1 MGAASH
7 YLEDEGIATTGISLV
22 RDNTERMELPR
33 FLWVPFELGRPF
45 GAPHEPDF
53 QRRVLRAAL
62 GLLEW
67 RDGPVVLEDFPDDAP
82 VGAGDDDD
90 PAWSCPVSFAGA
102 AADDGGLVGEV
113 LAELRR
119 LAPWQEMYVVQRG
132 RSAPAASG
140 LSHEQ
145 IVRGLGEVAAGARDP
160 SVATNL
166 PLPEWVRLG
175 CDDLRTWYMEAAQGR
190 PGRADVARAT
200 GLVLARDGAGP
211 PDRRFRGA
219 ARGLGTPGAPHV
231 RPPRDGPPRLHER
244 PDARRRAVHLGGM
257 ELAAHW
263 VRGSSDPLPPKAARV
278 NAGRQAGPYC
288 GQFHG
293 G

>member
-1 MGAASH
+1 MGAVSH
-7 YLEDEGIATTGISLV
+7 FLEDEGIATTGISLV
-22 RDNTERMELPR
+22 RVNTERMELPR

-45 GAPHEPDF
+45 GAPHAPEF

-62 GLLEW
+62 GLLER

-82 VGAGDDDD
+82 GVDDGGDGG
-90 PAWSCPVSFAGA
+90 WSCPVSFGAAGA
-102 AADDGGLVGEV
+102 AADAGLAGEV

-119 LAPWQEMYVVQRG
+119 LAPWQEIYATQRG

-145 IVRGLGEVAAGARDP
+145 IVRGLSELAGGAAEP

-190 PGRADVARAT
+190 PGRATSLELRDWFWRETA
-200 GLVLARDGAGP
+200 LARLI
-211 PDRRFRGA
+211 GA
-219 ARGLGTPGAPHV
+219 AAVRLAGSEHGALGMFG
-231 RPPRDGPPRLHER
+231 
-244 PDARRRAVHLGGM
+244 RRAMV
-257 ELAAHW
+257 
-263 VRGSSDPLPPKAARV
+263 PRV
-278 NAGRQAGPYC
+278 YMDQLMPGVEP
-288 GQFHG
+288 FI
-293 G
+293 

>member
-7 YLEDEGIATTGISLV
+7 FLEDEGIATTGISLV
-22 RDNTERMELPR
+22 RNNTERMELPR

-62 GLLEW
+62 GLLE
-67 RDGPVVLEDFPDDAP
+67 RCDGTVILEDFPDDAP
-82 VGAGDDDD
+82 AGDDDG

-119 LAPWQEMYVVQRG
+119 LAPWQEMYAAQRG
-132 RSAPAASG
+132 RSAPPASG

-145 IVRGLGEVAAGARDP
+145 IVRGLSALAIGVRDP
-160 SVATNL
+160 AVATNL

-190 PGRADVARAT
+190 PGRATSLELRDWFWRETA
-200 GLVLARDGAGP
+200 LARLI
-211 PDRRFRGA
+211 GA
-219 ARGLGTPGAPHV
+219 AGV
-231 RPPRDGPPRLHER
+231 RLAGSEHPALHMFG
-244 PDARRRAVHLGGM
+244 RRAMV
-257 ELAAHW
+257 
-263 VRGSSDPLPPKAARV
+263 PRV
-278 NAGRQAGPYC
+278 YMDDLMPGVEPYI
-288 GQFHG
+288 
-293 G
+293 

>member
-1 MGAASH
+1 MSH
-7 YLEDEGIATTGISLV
+7 FLEDEGIATTGISLV
-22 RDNTERMELPR
+22 RVNTERMELPR

-45 GAPHEPDF
+45 GAPHESDF

-62 GLLEW
+62 GLLER

-82 VGAGDDDD
+82 ASADDGDGG
-90 PAWSCPVSFAGA
+90 WSCPVSFGAASAAGADGVAGA
-102 AADDGGLVGEV
+102 AAADAWLAGEV

-119 LAPWQEMYVVQRG
+119 LAPWQEAYAAQRG

-145 IVRGLGEVAAGARDP
+145 IVRGLSEVAGGANDP

-190 PGRADVARAT
+190 PGRATSLELRDWFWRETA
-200 GLVLARDGAGP
+200 LARLI
-211 PDRRFRGA
+211 GA
-219 ARGLGTPGAPHV
+219 AAVRLAGSEHRALGMFG
-231 RPPRDGPPRLHER
+231 
-244 PDARRRAVHLGGM
+244 RRAMV
-257 ELAAHW
+257 
-263 VRGSSDPLPPKAARV
+263 PRV
-278 NAGRQAGPYC
+278 YMDQLMPGVEPYI
-288 GQFHG
+288 
-293 G
+293 

>member
-1 MGAASH
+1 MGAVSH
-7 YLEDEGIATTGISLV
+7 FLEDEGIATTGISLV
-22 RDNTERMELPR
+22 RNNTERMELPR

-62 GLLEW
+62 GLLER

-82 VGAGDDDD
+82 AVTDG

-102 AADDGGLVGEV
+102 TADDGGLVGAV

-119 LAPWQEMYVVQRG
+119 LAPWQEMYAAQRG
-132 RSAPAASG
+132 RSAPPASG

-145 IVRGLGEVAAGARDP
+145 IVRGLSALAIGVRDP
-160 SVATNL
+160 AVATNL

-190 PGRADVARAT
+190 PGRATSLELRDWFWRETA
-200 GLVLARDGAGP
+200 LARLI
-211 PDRRFRGA
+211 GA
-219 ARGLGTPGAPHV
+219 AGV
-231 RPPRDGPPRLHER
+231 RLAGSEHPALRMFG
-244 PDARRRAVHLGGM
+244 RRAMV
-257 ELAAHW
+257 
-263 VRGSSDPLPPKAARV
+263 PRV
-278 NAGRQAGPYC
+278 YMDDLMPGVEPYI
-288 GQFHG
+288 
-293 G
+293 

>member
-1 MGAASH
+1 MGAVSH
-7 YLEDEGIATTGISLV
+7 FLEDEGIATTGISLV
-22 RDNTERMELPR
+22 RVNTERMELPR

-62 GLLEW
+62 GLLER
-67 RDGPVVLEDFPDDAP
+67 RDGPVILEDFPDDAP
-82 VGAGDDDD
+82 AVADGDDDGLG
-90 PAWSCPVSFAGA
+90 WSCPVSFAGA
-102 AADDGGLVGEV
+102 AGDDAGLAAEV

-119 LAPWQEMYVVQRG
+119 LAPWQEVYAAQRG

-145 IVRGLGEVAAGARDP
+145 IVRGLGELAGGANDP

-190 PGRADVARAT
+190 PGRATSLELRDWFWRETA
-200 GLVLARDGAGP
+200 LARLI
-211 PDRRFRGA
+211 GA
-219 ARGLGTPGAPHV
+219 AAVRLAGSEHRALGMFG
-231 RPPRDGPPRLHER
+231 
-244 PDARRRAVHLGGM
+244 RRAMV
-257 ELAAHW
+257 
-263 VRGSSDPLPPKAARV
+263 PRV
-278 NAGRQAGPYC
+278 YMDQLMPGVEPYI
-288 GQFHG
+288 
-293 G
+293 

>member
-22 RDNTERMELPR
+22 RINTERMELPR

-45 GAPHEPDF
+45 GAPREPEF

-62 GLLEW
+62 GLLE
-67 RDGPVVLEDFPDDAP
+67 RKDGPVVLEDYPDDAP
-82 VGAGDDDD
+82 AGDDDD
-90 PAWSCPVSFAGA
+90 GPAWSCPVSFAGA

-119 LAPWQEMYVVQRG
+119 LAPWQEMYAARRG
-132 RSAPAASG
+132 RSAPPASG

-145 IVRGLGEVAAGARDP
+145 IVRGLSALAIGARDP

-190 PGRADVARAT
+190 PGRATSVELQDWFWRETA
-200 GLVLARDGAGP
+200 LARLI
-211 PDRRFRGA
+211 GA
-219 ARGLGTPGAPHV
+219 AAV
-231 RPPRDGPPRLHER
+231 RIAGSEHPALHMFG
-244 PDARRRAVHLGGM
+244 RRAMV
-257 ELAAHW
+257 
-263 VRGSSDPLPPKAARV
+263 PRV
-278 NAGRQAGPYC
+278 YMDQLMPGVEP
-288 GQFHG
+288 FI
-293 G
+293 

>member
-1 MGAASH
+1 MGAVSH
-7 YLEDEGIATTGISLV
+7 FLEDEGIATTGISLV
-22 RDNTERMELPR
+22 RVNTERMELPR

-62 GLLEW
+62 GLLER

-82 VGAGDDDD
+82 AVAGADDDGG
-90 PAWSCPVSFAGA
+90 PGWSCPVSFGAAGARGAGGADGA
-102 AADDGGLVGEV
+102 AAADAWLVGEV
-113 LAELRR
+113 FAELRR
-119 LAPWQEMYVVQRG
+119 LAPWHEVYAAQRG

-145 IVRGLGEVAAGARDP
+145 IVRGLAELAGGARDP

-190 PGRADVARAT
+190 PGRATSLELRDWFWRETA
-200 GLVLARDGAGP
+200 LARLI
-211 PDRRFRGA
+211 GA
-219 ARGLGTPGAPHV
+219 AAVRLAGSEHRALGMFG
-231 RPPRDGPPRLHER
+231 
-244 PDARRRAVHLGGM
+244 RRAMV
-257 ELAAHW
+257 
-263 VRGSSDPLPPKAARV
+263 PRV
-278 NAGRQAGPYC
+278 YMDQLMPGVEPYI
-288 GQFHG
+288 
-293 G
+293 

>member
-1 MGAASH
+1 VGAASH
-7 YLEDEGIATTGISLV
+7 YLESEGIATTGISLV
-22 RDNTERMELPR
+22 RVNTERMELPR

-62 GLLEW
+62 GLLER
-67 RDGPVVLEDFPDDAP
+67 RDGPVILEDFPDDAP
-82 VGAGDDDD
+82 AGDNDGHDDSGS
-90 PAWSCPVSFAGA
+90 WSCPVSFGGV
-102 AADDGGLVGEV
+102 ADGDAGLVAEV

-119 LAPWQEMYVVQRG
+119 LAPWHEVYAAQRG

-145 IVRGLGEVAAGARDP
+145 IVHGLGELAGGAKDP

-190 PGRADVARAT
+190 PGRATSLELRDWFWRETA
-200 GLVLARDGAGP
+200 LARLI
-211 PDRRFRGA
+211 GA
-219 ARGLGTPGAPHV
+219 AGARLAGSEHRALSMFGRRVMVPRVYMDQLMPGV
-231 RPPRDGPPRLHER
+231 E
-244 PDARRRAVHLGGM
+244 
-257 ELAAHW
+257 
-263 VRGSSDPLPPKAARV
+263 
-278 NAGRQAGPYC
+278 PYI
-288 GQFHG
+288 
-293 G
+293 

>member
-1 MGAASH
+1 MGAVSH
-7 YLEDEGIATTGISLV
+7 FLEDEGIATTGISLV
-22 RDNTERMELPR
+22 RVNTERMELPR

-45 GAPHEPDF
+45 GAPHQPDF

-62 GLLEW
+62 GLLER

-82 VGAGDDDD
+82 AGAGADDDD
-90 PAWSCPVSFAGA
+90 GPGWSCPVSFAGVA
-102 AADDGGLVGEV
+102 AADSALAGEV

-119 LAPWQEMYVVQRG
+119 LAPWQEVYAAHRG

-145 IVRGLGEVAAGARDP
+145 IVRGLGELAGGANDP

-190 PGRADVARAT
+190 PGRATSLELRDWFWRETA
-200 GLVLARDGAGP
+200 LARLI
-211 PDRRFRGA
+211 GA
-219 ARGLGTPGAPHV
+219 AAVRLASSEHRALGMFG
-231 RPPRDGPPRLHER
+231 
-244 PDARRRAVHLGGM
+244 RRAMV
-257 ELAAHW
+257 
-263 VRGSSDPLPPKAARV
+263 PRV
-278 NAGRQAGPYC
+278 YMDDLMPGVEP
-288 GQFHG
+288 FI
-293 G
+293 

>member
-1 MGAASH
+1 MGAVSH
-7 YLEDEGIATTGISLV
+7 FLEDEGIATTGISLV
-22 RDNTERMELPR
+22 RVNTERMELPR

-62 GLLEW
+62 GLLER

-82 VGAGDDDD
+82 AGADGDDGSG
-90 PAWSCPVSFAGA
+90 WSCPVSFAGVA
-102 AADDGGLVGEV
+102 AADSALVAEV

-119 LAPWQEMYVVQRG
+119 LAPWHEVYAAQRG

-140 LSHEQ
+140 LSQEQ
-145 IVRGLGEVAAGARDP
+145 IVRGLGEVAGGANDP

-190 PGRADVARAT
+190 PGRATSLELRDWFWRETA
-200 GLVLARDGAGP
+200 LARLI
-211 PDRRFRGA
+211 GA
-219 ARGLGTPGAPHV
+219 AAVRLAGSEHSALGMFG
-231 RPPRDGPPRLHER
+231 
-244 PDARRRAVHLGGM
+244 RRAMV
-257 ELAAHW
+257 
-263 VRGSSDPLPPKAARV
+263 PRV
-278 NAGRQAGPYC
+278 YMDDLMPGVEP
-288 GQFHG
+288 FI
-293 G
+293 

>member
-7 YLEDEGIATTGISLV
+7 FLEDEGIATTGISLV
-22 RDNTERMELPR
+22 RNNTERMELPR

-62 GLLEW
+62 GLLER

-82 VGAGDDDD
+82 DDAPAGDDDG
-90 PAWSCPVSFAGA
+90 PGWSCPVSFTGVAG
-102 AADDGGLVGEV
+102 DDTGLVGEV

-119 LAPWQEMYVVQRG
+119 LAPWQDAYAAQRG

-145 IVRGLGEVAAGARDP
+145 IVRGLGEVAGGARDP
-160 SVATNL
+160 SVPTNL

-190 PGRADVARAT
+190 PGRATSRELRDWFWRETA
-200 GLVLARDGAGP
+200 LARLI
-211 PDRRFRGA
+211 GA
-219 ARGLGTPGAPHV
+219 AGA
-231 RPPRDGPPRLHER
+231 RLAGSEHPALR
-244 PDARRRAVHLGGM
+244 MFGRRAMV
-257 ELAAHW
+257 
-263 VRGSSDPLPPKAARV
+263 PRV
-278 NAGRQAGPYC
+278 YMDDLMPGVEPYV
-288 GQFHG
+288 
-293 G
+293 

>member
-1 MGAASH
+1 MGAVSH
-7 YLEDEGIATTGISLV
+7 FLEDEGIATTGISLV
-22 RDNTERMELPR
+22 RVNTERMELPR

-62 GLLEW
+62 GLLER

-82 VGAGDDDD
+82 VVDDDD
-90 PAWSCPVSFAGA
+90 AGGWSCPVSFGAASAVGTAGAGGVAGA
-102 AADDGGLVGEV
+102 AGADAWLAGEV

-119 LAPWQEMYVVQRG
+119 LAPWHEVYAAQRG

-145 IVRGLGEVAAGARDP
+145 IVRGLGELAGGARDP

-190 PGRADVARAT
+190 PGRATSLELRDWFWRETA
-200 GLVLARDGAGP
+200 LARLI
-211 PDRRFRGA
+211 GA
-219 ARGLGTPGAPHV
+219 AAVRLAGSEHRALGMFG
-231 RPPRDGPPRLHER
+231 
-244 PDARRRAVHLGGM
+244 RRAMV
-257 ELAAHW
+257 
-263 VRGSSDPLPPKAARV
+263 PRV
-278 NAGRQAGPYC
+278 YMDALMPGVEP
-288 GQFHG
+288 HI
-293 G
+293 

>member
-22 RDNTERMELPR
+22 RINTERMELPR

-53 QRRVLRAAL
+53 QRRVLLAAL
-62 GLLEW
+62 GLLER
-67 RDGPVVLEDFPDDAP
+67 RDGPVILEDFPDDAP
-82 VGAGDDDD
+82 ASDDNR
-90 PAWSCPVSFAGA
+90 PAWSCPVSFAGTA
-102 AADDGGLVGEV
+102 GDDAGLVGEV

-119 LAPWQEMYVVQRG
+119 LAPWQEAYAAQRG
-132 RSAPAASG
+132 RSAPTASG

-145 IVRGLGEVAAGARDP
+145 LVRGLGEVASGARDP

-190 PGRADVARAT
+190 PGRASSAELQDWFWRETA
-200 GLVLARDGAGP
+200 LARLI
-211 PDRRFRGA
+211 GA
-219 ARGLGTPGAPHV
+219 AGVRLAGSGNGAL
-231 RPPRDGPPRLHER
+231 RMFG
-244 PDARRRAVHLGGM
+244 RRAMVPRVYM
-257 ELAAHW
+257 DELMPG
-263 VRGSSDPLPPKAARV
+263 VE
-278 NAGRQAGPYC
+278 PYI
-288 GQFHG
+288 
-293 G
+293 

>member
-1 MGAASH
+1 MGAVSH
-7 YLEDEGIATTGISLV
+7 FLEDEGIATTGISLV
-22 RDNTERMELPR
+22 RVNTERMELPR

-62 GLLEW
+62 GLLE
-67 RDGPVVLEDFPDDAP
+67 RGDGPVVLEDFPDDAP
-82 VGAGDDDD
+82 VADDDD
-90 PAWSCPVSFAGA
+90 GGGWSCPVSFGTAGTA
-102 AADDGGLVGEV
+102 GDDAGLAGEV

-119 LAPWQEMYVVQRG
+119 LAPWQEAYAARRG

-145 IVRGLGEVAAGARDP
+145 IVRGLSELAGGANDP

-190 PGRADVARAT
+190 PGRATSLELRDWFWRETA
-200 GLVLARDGAGP
+200 LARLI
-211 PDRRFRGA
+211 GA
-219 ARGLGTPGAPHV
+219 AAVRLAGSEHRALGMFG
-231 RPPRDGPPRLHER
+231 
-244 PDARRRAVHLGGM
+244 RRAMV
-257 ELAAHW
+257 
-263 VRGSSDPLPPKAARV
+263 PRV
-278 NAGRQAGPYC
+278 YMDVLMPGVEPYI
-288 GQFHG
+288 
-293 G
+293 

>member
-1 MGAASH
+1 MGAVSH
-7 YLEDEGIATTGISLV
+7 FLEDEGIATTGISLV
-22 RDNTERMELPR
+22 RVNTERMELPR

-62 GLLEW
+62 GLLER

-82 VGAGDDDD
+82 VVDDDD
-90 PAWSCPVSFAGA
+90 DGPGWSCPVSFAGA
-102 AADDGGLVGEV
+102 AGEDAGLAAEV

-119 LAPWQEMYVVQRG
+119 LAPWHEVYAAQRG

-140 LSHEQ
+140 LNHEQ
-145 IVRGLGEVAAGARDP
+145 IIRGLSELAGGANDP

-190 PGRADVARAT
+190 PGRATSLELRDWFWRETA
-200 GLVLARDGAGP
+200 LARLIGAVAVRLAGSEH
-211 PDRRFRGA
+211 RA
-219 ARGLGTPGAPHV
+219 LGMFG
-231 RPPRDGPPRLHER
+231 
-244 PDARRRAVHLGGM
+244 RRAMV
-257 ELAAHW
+257 
-263 VRGSSDPLPPKAARV
+263 PRV
-278 NAGRQAGPYC
+278 YMDDLMPGVEPYI
-288 GQFHG
+288 
-293 G
+293 

>member
-22 RDNTERMELPR
+22 RVNTKRMELPR

-62 GLLEW
+62 GLLER
-67 RDGPVVLEDFPDDAP
+67 RDGPVVVEDFPDDAP
-82 VGAGDDDD
+82 AGDDDGNG
-90 PAWSCPVSFAGA
+90 WSCPVSFGGVADGA
-102 AADDGGLVGEV
+102 GLVGEV

-119 LAPWQEMYVVQRG
+119 LAPWQEIYAARRG
-132 RSAPAASG
+132 RSAPPASG

-145 IVRGLGEVAAGARDP
+145 IVRGLGELAGGAREP

-190 PGRADVARAT
+190 PGRASSLELQDWFWRETA
-200 GLVLARDGAGP
+200 LARLIGNAG
-211 PDRRFRGA
+211 
-219 ARGLGTPGAPHV
+219 V
-231 RPPRDGPPRLHER
+231 RLAGSEHRALSMFG
-244 PDARRRAVHLGGM
+244 RRAMVPRVYM
-257 ELAAHW
+257 DELMPG
-263 VRGSSDPLPPKAARV
+263 VE
-278 NAGRQAGPYC
+278 PYV
-288 GQFHG
+288 
-293 G
+293 

>member
-22 RDNTERMELPR
+22 RNNTERMELPR

-45 GAPHEPDF
+45 GAPHEADF
-53 QRRVLRAAL
+53 QRRVLSAAL
-62 GLLEW
+62 GLLER
-67 RDGPVVLEDFPDDAP
+67 RDGPVILEDFPDEAP
-82 VGAGDDDD
+82 AGDVGGA
-90 PAWSCPVSFAGA
+90 AWSCPVSFGGSS
-102 AADDGGLVGEV
+102 DDDAGLVSEV

-119 LAPWQEMYVVQRG
+119 LAPWQETYAAQRG

-190 PGRADVARAT
+190 PGRATSLELRDWFWRETA
-200 GLVLARDGAGP
+200 LARLI
-211 PDRRFRGA
+211 GA
-219 ARGLGTPGAPHV
+219 AGV
-231 RPPRDGPPRLHER
+231 RLAGSEHPALHMFG
-244 PDARRRAVHLGGM
+244 RRAMV
-257 ELAAHW
+257 
-263 VRGSSDPLPPKAARV
+263 PRV
-278 NAGRQAGPYC
+278 YMDDLMPGVEPYV
-288 GQFHG
+288 Q
-293 G
+293 

>member
-22 RDNTERMELPR
+22 RINTERMELPR

-62 GLLEW
+62 ALLE
-67 RDGPVVLEDFPDDAP
+67 RGDGPVILEDFPDDAP
-82 VGAGDDDD
+82 AGDDDG
-90 PAWSCPVSFAGA
+90 PGWSCPVSFGGRS
-102 AADDGGLVGEV
+102 DDDAGLVGEV

-119 LAPWQEMYVVQRG
+119 LAPWQETYAAQRG

-145 IVRGLGEVAAGARDP
+145 IVRGLGEVAGDARDP

-190 PGRADVARAT
+190 PGRATSLELRDWFWRETA
-200 GLVLARDGAGP
+200 LARLI
-211 PDRRFRGA
+211 GA
-219 ARGLGTPGAPHV
+219 AAV
-231 RPPRDGPPRLHER
+231 RLAGSEHPALHMFG
-244 PDARRRAVHLGGM
+244 RRAMVHRVYMDDLMPG
-257 ELAAHW
+257 
-263 VRGSSDPLPPKAARV
+263 VDPYV
-278 NAGRQAGPYC
+278 
-288 GQFHG
+288 
-293 G
+293 

>member
-7 YLEDEGIATTGISLV
+7 FLEDEGVATTGISLV

-62 GLLEW
+62 GLLER
-67 RDGPVVLEDFPDDAP
+67 RDGPVILEDFPDDAP
-82 VGAGDDDD
+82 GDDDG

-102 AADDGGLVGEV
+102 AADDGGLVGAV

-119 LAPWQEMYVVQRG
+119 LAPWQEMYAAQRG
-132 RSAPAASG
+132 RSAPPASG

-145 IVRGLGEVAAGARDP
+145 IVRGLSALAIGVRDP
-160 SVATNL
+160 AVATNL

-190 PGRADVARAT
+190 PGRATSLELRDWFWRETA
-200 GLVLARDGAGP
+200 LARLI
-211 PDRRFRGA
+211 GA
-219 ARGLGTPGAPHV
+219 AGV
-231 RPPRDGPPRLHER
+231 RLAGSEHRALRMFG
-244 PDARRRAVHLGGM
+244 RRAMV
-257 ELAAHW
+257 
-263 VRGSSDPLPPKAARV
+263 PRV
-278 NAGRQAGPYC
+278 YMDDLMPGVEPYI
-288 GQFHG
+288 
-293 G
+293 

>member
-22 RDNTERMELPR
+22 RVNTERMELPR

-62 GLLEW
+62 GLLER
-67 RDGPVVLEDFPDDAP
+67 RDGPVILEDFPDDAP
-82 VGAGDDDD
+82 VGEHDGHDDG
-90 PAWSCPVSFAGA
+90 ASWSCPVSFGGV
-102 AADDGGLVGEV
+102 ADGDAGLVAEV
-113 LAELRR
+113 LVELRR
-119 LAPWQEMYVVQRG
+119 LAPWQEVYAAGRG

-145 IVRGLGEVAAGARDP
+145 IVHGLGEVAGGAKDP

-166 PLPEWVRLG
+166 PLPEWLRLG

-190 PGRADVARAT
+190 PGRATSLELRDWFWRETA
-200 GLVLARDGAGP
+200 LARLIGTAGARLAGSEHRALSMFG
-211 PDRRFRGA
+211 RRVMVPRVYMGQ
-219 ARGLGTPGAPHV
+219 LMPGV
-231 RPPRDGPPRLHER
+231 E
-244 PDARRRAVHLGGM
+244 
-257 ELAAHW
+257 
-263 VRGSSDPLPPKAARV
+263 
-278 NAGRQAGPYC
+278 PYI
-288 GQFHG
+288 
-293 G
+293 

>member
-1 MGAASH
+1 MGAVSH
-7 YLEDEGIATTGISLV
+7 FLEDEGIATTGISLV
-22 RDNTERMELPR
+22 RVNTERMELPR

-62 GLLEW
+62 GLLER

-82 VGAGDDDD
+82 AVADDDD
-90 PAWSCPVSFAGA
+90 GGPGWSCPVSFAGA
-102 AADDGGLVGEV
+102 AADAWLAGEV

-119 LAPWQEMYVVQRG
+119 LAPWQEVYAAQRG

-145 IVRGLGEVAAGARDP
+145 IVRGLSELAGGANDP

-190 PGRADVARAT
+190 PGQAT
-200 GLVLARDGAGP
+200 SLELRDWFWRETALARLI
-211 PDRRFRGA
+211 GA
-219 ARGLGTPGAPHV
+219 AAVRLAGSEHRALGMFG
-231 RPPRDGPPRLHER
+231 
-244 PDARRRAVHLGGM
+244 RRAMV
-257 ELAAHW
+257 
-263 VRGSSDPLPPKAARV
+263 PRV
-278 NAGRQAGPYC
+278 YMDQLMSGVEPYI
-288 GQFHG
+288 
-293 G
+293 